1 MSQIDSELTLLRHR
15 IAVLEEQKRAEL
27 LARVHPLTVIS
38 RIIDERTARL
48 DRNKHDKGFP
58 MSRLYDQ
65 EQIETLVPIYTLL
78 TTIQERLDALEK
90 KELPAGGK

>member
-1 MSQIDSELTLLRHR
+1 MSQIDAELTLLRQR

-27 LARVHPLTVIS
+27 SKRAQPLDAIS
-38 RIIDERTARL
+38 RIIAERTARY
-48 DRNKHDKGFP
+48 DRNRHDKGFP

-65 EQIETLVPIYTLL
+65 EQIETLVPIYTLF

-90 KELPAGGK
+90 KELPSGGQ

>member
-1 MSQIDSELTLLRHR
+1 MNQIDSELTLLRQR
-15 IAVLEEQKRAEL
+15 IAFLEEQKRAEL
-27 LARVHPLTVIS
+27 FKRAQPLDAIS

-90 KELPAGGK
+90 KE

>member
-1 MSQIDSELTLLRHR
+1 
-15 IAVLEEQKRAEL
+15 
-27 LARVHPLTVIS
+27 
-38 RIIDERTARL
+38 
-48 DRNKHDKGFP
+48 

-90 KELPAGGK
+90 KELPVGGQ